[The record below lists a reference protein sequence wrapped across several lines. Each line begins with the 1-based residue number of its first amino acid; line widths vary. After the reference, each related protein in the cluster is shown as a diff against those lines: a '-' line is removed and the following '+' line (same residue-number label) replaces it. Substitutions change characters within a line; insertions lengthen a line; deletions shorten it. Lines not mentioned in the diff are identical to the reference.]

1 MMIDTGEGR
10 LVLVDDRFFDA
21 QVYPNRPK
29 VLVEF
34 RVAWVEWETLWEG
47 LHYFVFDNTPDGQE
61 ALLERA
67 IAEGYSIES
76 GQLKL
81 QKALGAAA

>member
-10 LVLVDDRFFDA
+10 LVLVDDHYFDA
-21 QVYPNRPK
+21 QIYPNRPK

-34 RVAWVEWETLWEG
+34 RVGWVEWTTLVEG
-47 LHYFVFDNTPDGQE
+47 LHYHVFDKDAAGEE
-61 ALLERA
+61 ALLARA
-67 IAEGYSIES
+67 IADGYSIET

-81 QKALGAAA
+81 QKALGGSC